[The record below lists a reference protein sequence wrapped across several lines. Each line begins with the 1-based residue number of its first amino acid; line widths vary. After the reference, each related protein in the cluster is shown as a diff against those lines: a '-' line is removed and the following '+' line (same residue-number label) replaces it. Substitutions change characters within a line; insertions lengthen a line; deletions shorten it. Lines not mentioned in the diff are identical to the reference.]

1 MVYNTT
7 GAIFLDRDGVI
18 NEQKDDYVKTWQEF
32 RFLPG
37 SLDALQRL
45 AQFSC
50 PIVVLTNQS
59 PIGRGLVK
67 AETIA
72 HIHQQMREVVA
83 AARGRIDRVFACPH
97 HPNDGCACRKPRP
110 GLLLQAADALNL
122 ELTECYFVGD
132 SYTDF
137 LAARS
142 VGCQP
147 IMVQSGL
154 QAQKLPK
161 LLKNDADVPLVAD
174 LAAAVE
180 WLVQNRE

>member
-1 MVYNTT
+1 MAYNRT

-18 NEQKDDYVKTWQEF
+18 NQQKNDYVKKWQEF

-37 SLDALQRL
+37 SLEALQRL

-72 HIHQQMREVVA
+72 HIHQRMGEVVSA
-83 AARGRIDRVFACPH
+83 AGGRIDRVFACPH
-97 HPNDGCACRKPRP
+97 HPDDGCSCRKPRP
-110 GLLLQAADALNL
+110 GLLLQAAEAFNL
-122 ELTECYFVGD
+122 RLTDCYFVGD

-142 VGCQP
+142 VGCKP

-154 QAQKLPK
+154 QAQQLPK
-161 LLKNDADVPLVAD
+161 LLKNEADVPLVAD